1 MPALIVY
8 LVRQIMIIEILQIG
22 TMMTL
27 LVVPLF
33 FRRKKKTKGIRVPKN
48 YTDTSGARYAVNE
61 RGYLEEIHH
70 DRLSA

>member
-1 MPALIVY
+1 MSGLIVY
-8 LVRQIMIIEILQIG
+8 LVQEVMIIEILQVS
-22 TMMTL
+22 TMMAL

-33 FRRKKKTKGIRVPKN
+33 FPLKKKNRGIRIPKN
-48 YTDTSGARYAVNE
+48 YSDTSGARYAVNE